1 MKEMNVLIADD
12 DALIRMDL
20 RTVLEELGHS
30 VVAEA
35 AGGYEAIRLAR
46 QVRPSVAILDVRMP
60 NGSGL
65 EAASAMSRERL
76 CPVVLLTAYSEA
88 PLVEEANKAG
98 VLAYLV
104 KPFSERELM
113 PTLEVAIA
121 RFRELLAVET
131 ELESLAEKRAA
142 EDAVQRAAAYLS
154 RQHTISRAEAL
165 RRMEARRVSSGKSLR
180 EVAEAILLIAGINT
194 PTTG

>member
-1 MKEMNVLIADD
+1 MNVLIADD

-142 EDAVQRAAAYLS
+142 EDAVQRAAACLS